1 MINNRKIGFQSQRLY
16 VCEIHVYVFAQVSSV
31 LHVDRTRLQAKK
43 RNGWRKKGP
52 AAQDRQSAETAESVQ
67 TADLDFDV
75 FPSKAT
81 HSARSVVRLVTRII
95 RPCLNR

>member
-1 MINNRKIGFQSQRLY
+1 MGWAVAFAMKTIQKQRINQLSFQNVLITFIQL
-16 VCEIHVYVFAQVSSV
+16 VS
-31 LHVDRTRLQAKK
+31 

-81 HSARSVVRLVTRII
+81 HSARSVVRLVTCII